1 MDSFQNVKKNTSKT
15 RCLRCHLISRN
26 SVAGG
31 SPKSIRASIGDIL
44 WAPLLILKTHPYRN
58 PIPAWMCHYKYVS
71 MNWIQLV
78 TAGLCPFNQHATVPR
93 GTKSMALLPKI
104 CSSSTLR
111 AIRSKLRKSETWRVG
126 GQNPCT
132 KHKTFQTS
140 GSLQPESKSLFWDG
154 TYNMHTITWINT
166 CGWMMYYMEKD
177 ICMDVHLMYV

>member
-1 MDSFQNVKKNTSKT
+1 M
-15 RCLRCHLISRN
+15 
-26 SVAGG
+26 
-31 SPKSIRASIGDIL
+31 
-44 WAPLLILKTHPYRN
+44 
-58 PIPAWMCHYKYVS
+58 KYVS
-71 MNWIQLV
+71 INWSQQV

-140 GSLQPESKSLFWDG
+140 GSLQPESKSLFLGWYIKY
-154 TYNMHTITWINT
+154 TYNHMDKYL
-166 CGWMMYYMEKD
+166 WMDDVLYGKIHMYGCTFDVCID
-177 ICMDVHLMYV
+177 IGCV